1 MRTGAFGTCAR
12 IQHGSSIRVHNA
24 VSCINVFQS
33 ICIIIIKKKKIKL
46 HKKNLPF
53 MVREKKKRQ
62 KGLDLEISSKCQA
75 SWSSKHKYQ
84 GSFLIVGTKMTKTN
98 TVPQVISQVCVGSA
112 EDWGT
117 SWRLQ
122 LYSSPEMT
130 IYWASSEVLY
140 ETS

>member
-1 MRTGAFGTCAR
+1 MGLASEYIMQLAALMYFN
-12 IQHGSSIRVHNA
+12 QF
-24 VSCINVFQS
+24 VSLS
-33 ICIIIIKKKKIKL
+33 LKKKNQTPQKELTFYGEGK
-46 HKKNLPF
+46 
-53 MVREKKKRQ
+53 KKKRQ

-117 SWRLQ
+117 S
-122 LYSSPEMT
+122 
-130 IYWASSEVLY
+130 
-140 ETS
+140 

>member
-33 ICIIIIKKKKIKL
+33 ICIIIIKKKNQTPQKELTFYGEGK
-46 HKKNLPF
+46 
-53 MVREKKKRQ
+53 KKKRQ

-117 SWRLQ
+117 S
-122 LYSSPEMT
+122 
-130 IYWASSEVLY
+130 
-140 ETS
+140 

>member
-33 ICIIIIKKKKIKL
+33 ICIIIIKKKKSNSTKRTYL
-46 HKKNLPF
+46 LWWGK
-53 MVREKKKRQ
+53 KKKRQ

-84 GSFLIVGTKMTKTN
+84 DSFLIVGTKMTKTN